1 MAPENLVDT
10 TRLLDVARR
19 YPTLEVSALAERFGA
34 SDTTIRNVLKA
45 AGLSRD
51 EEISTPVRGPD
62 HPWRPTTRR
71 RPAAIAMTKIE
82 REKLIAD
89 FLAKNA
95 VTRVAAGTT
104 TADVV
109 FLDTFND

>member
-10 TRLLDVARR
+10 GRLIDVARR
-19 YPTLEVSALAERFGA
+19 YPALEVAALAERFGA

-45 AGLSRD
+45 AGLSRE

-71 RPAAIAMTKIE
+71 KPHAIVMSKAE
-82 REKLIAD
+82 RQKLVDD
-89 FLAKNA
+89 FLAKNN
-95 VTRVAAGTT
+95 VTKVPRGLR
-104 TADVV
+104 TADIV
-109 FLDTFND
+109 FLDNLND